1 MDVHKRRDAWC
12 HSPGSALWQFSSEFL
27 PASKWGIN
35 SVLSFWLSCDSEKEW
50 DISAQENTWWH
61 LIINRGEGKH
71 MNFHIPVNVLPSFEY
86 LPFLLP
92 IGEATNCVMFWLM
105 PHVRIHSSVLV
116 SSKED
121 GQGRAPMLVVEL
133 ERHVLGFVCRGWG
146 LRPAL
151 CSAGCQPVTLSL
163 GAGFTVFLAIR
174 SCWRAASGLGGVPD
188 IPRGCSPPSYLFSET
203 QGLDHLVI
211 SSDSDFPALTR
222 VLLVS
227 LPNCDLLSA

>member
-1 MDVHKRRDAWC
+1 
-12 HSPGSALWQFSSEFL
+12 
-27 PASKWGIN
+27 
-35 SVLSFWLSCDSEKEW
+35 
-50 DISAQENTWWH
+50 
-61 LIINRGEGKH
+61 
-71 MNFHIPVNVLPSFEY
+71 
-86 LPFLLP
+86 
-92 IGEATNCVMFWLM
+92 M

-116 SSKED
+116 CSKED
-121 GQGRAPMLVVEL
+121 GQGHALVLVVEL
-133 ERHVLGFVCRGWG
+133 EQHVLGFVCRGRG

-163 GAGFTVFLAIR
+163 GVRFTVFLASR
-174 SCWRAASGLGGVPD
+174 SCWRDASGLGGVPD

-222 VLLVS
+222 VPLVS